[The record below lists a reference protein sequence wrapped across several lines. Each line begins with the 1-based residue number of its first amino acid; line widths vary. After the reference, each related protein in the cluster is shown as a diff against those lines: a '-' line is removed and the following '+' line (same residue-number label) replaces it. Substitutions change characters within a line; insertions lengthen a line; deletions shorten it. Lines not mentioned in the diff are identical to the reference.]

1 MFVDIINLSPYLP
14 SSSQKFFFLCH
25 YLVFLHA
32 TCLDFIYVLRN
43 IVNFLQP
50 LFIFPLHNVPSWN
63 AFFSFLLFLRVCF
76 VDVNHIWI
84 LLHHMWQLR
93 KVIITQ
99 IKQMIGLHLIWN
111 LLFLLKGSINFSD
124 LMQDMPS
131 LSMYL
136 ISSIIIVWSS
146 FFAMNFAQFVKPMIF
161 LKKCENN
168 LRLCT
173 F

>member
-1 MFVDIINLSPYLP
+1 
-14 SSSQKFFFLCH
+14 
-25 YLVFLHA
+25 
-32 TCLDFIYVLRN
+32 
-43 IVNFLQP
+43 
-50 LFIFPLHNVPSWN
+50 
-63 AFFSFLLFLRVCF
+63 
-76 VDVNHIWI
+76 
-84 LLHHMWQLR
+84 
-93 KVIITQ
+93 
-99 IKQMIGLHLIWN
+99 MIGLHLIWN
-111 LLFLLKGSINFSD
+111 LLFLLQGSINFSD
-124 LMQDMPS
+124 LMQDMTS